1 MLLKNTQTAFMWG
14 RSEEGAQMDKNIDS
28 QLIDTFLKIGVLG
41 GIGPEATAEFY
52 RKLIEKLQKTGMI
65 KTNTDFPQ
73 IIINSIPAP
82 ELIHDVISDKELEPY
97 VLGIKELDNFGV
109 DFIVMV
115 CNTIHLY
122 YELIQKKIKM
132 PIIDLRDEMKKY
144 LIEQKIKSA
153 FILATPETIKKGLYR
168 FDAIEIM
175 EPNKNEMNQLSNTIF
190 LFNKGIKKQEQI
202 RKVRKIYQKHL
213 CNNVTHILLGCTEFA
228 VMLENENIPKI
239 NTLDVLVDAT
249 IKKASA
255 LKQRKNYKLS
265 NSIIKSV

>member
-1 MLLKNTQTAFMWG
+1 MCLSMIKNLTYE
-14 RSEEGAQMDKNIDS
+14 RSGDV
-28 QLIDTFLKIGVLG
+28 LKIGVLG

-52 RKLIEKLQKTGMI
+52 RKLIEKLQKTGII
-65 KTNTDFPQ
+65 KTNTGFPQ

-82 ELIHDVISDKELEPY
+82 ELIQDKISDEDLEPY
-97 VLGIKELDNFGV
+97 VLGIKELDNFDV

-122 YELIQKKIKM
+122 YGLLQKEIKT
-132 PIIDLRDEMKKY
+132 PIVDLRVEVKKY
-144 LIEQKIKSA
+144 LLEQKIKSA
-153 FILATPETIKKGLYR
+153 FIVATPETIKKGLYR
-168 FDAIEIM
+168 FENSEIK
-175 EPNKNEMNQLSNTIF
+175 EPNKKEIKQLSNTIF

-202 RKVRKIYQKHL
+202 KKVRKIYQKYIYGE
-213 CNNVTHILLGCTEFA
+213 VTHILLGCTEFA

-265 NSIIKSV
+265 NPIIKSV